1 MVPETVLLID
11 KWPRWTRIFF
21 LVLAAALG
29 LMIWIAEEQHEIRGV
44 VILSLFTWICGS
56 LAFLRLRI
64 ELDPSCGEVVIIR
77 DWIRWRSCRRIPT
90 NRIRSVFLRPV
101 GKGSHELGLL
111 LEDGGEIVL
120 CQPMGYYDDRAG
132 LATHVARSV
141 GVPFQPANGS
151 S

>member
-1 MVPETVLLID
+1 MASGTILLID

-29 LMIWIAEEQHEIRGV
+29 LMTWIAVEQHEIRGV
-44 VILSLFTWICGS
+44 IVLSLATLILAS
-56 LAFLRLRI
+56 LAFLQLRI
-64 ELDPSCGEVVIIR
+64 ELDPSRGEIVIIR
-77 DWIRWRSCRRIPT
+77 DWIRWGTRRRIPT

-132 LATHVARSV
+132 LATHVARTV
-141 GVPFQPANGS
+141 GVPFQPANRS
-151 S
+151 D